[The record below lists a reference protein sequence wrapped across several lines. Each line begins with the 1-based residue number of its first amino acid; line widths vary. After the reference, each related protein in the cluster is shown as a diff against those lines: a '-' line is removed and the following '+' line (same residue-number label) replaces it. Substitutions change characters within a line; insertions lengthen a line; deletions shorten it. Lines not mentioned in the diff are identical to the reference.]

1 MARQKPGPLEGQGS
15 TLVKRL
21 APPGHCRDPAVNA
34 GQLAVIRRKL
44 RAFPFPRGATPMANA
59 PRKRPAKAYD
69 HALEQTLATIG
80 GN

>member
-1 MARQKPGPLEGQGS
+1 
-15 TLVKRL
+15 
-21 APPGHCRDPAVNA
+21 
-34 GQLAVIRRKL
+34 
-44 RAFPFPRGATPMANA
+44 MANA

>member
-1 MARQKPGPLEGQGS
+1 M
-15 TLVKRL
+15 LVRGFV
-21 APPGHCRDPAVNA
+21 PTGYRCDPAVNA

-59 PRKRPAKAYD
+59 PRKRPTKAYD